1 MKEMKE
7 SKGWSISSLVCGI
20 LGLIVIGVL
29 MPYFA
34 IVFSILAI
42 VFYAKD
48 KTASGLAKGGLVTG
62 IIGVCLNSAMLL
74 FMLVWFL
81 AVGSLV

>member
-1 MKEMKE
+1 MKEICT

-20 LGLIVIGVL
+20 LGLIGVL